1 MTMIQLYLLQSLKIP
16 MKSRLMKYFI
26 ALNMVIVLLLSSTYS
41 SGLASVMTVPRY
53 GTTLNSTQDSLVLQ
67 IYESDQNCEGF
78 GS

>member
-53 GTTLNSTQDSLVLQ
+53 GTTFKFDARQSGIVDIRKRSKL
-67 IYESDQNCEGF
+67 
-78 GS
+78 